1 MTWPVSSASSMDA
14 TCKLPGTRWDGGP
27 GRWLLTRLLSLKLL
41 RSFSSNMS
49 FLWSWMMP
57 LIAVGGCWDN
67 LRRDGSWEIKGQ
79 KKDMIFYQTI
89 QPKATTWRG
98 HPTFWV
104 VNKWVISY
112 NPITH
117 GITPAIGDTSG
128 CVSALRHRVAVR
140 HSFAMVNVAGISA
153 VTGCDQD
160 DGWLGFISATEVSG
174 FI

>member
-14 TCKLPGTRWDGGP
+14 TCKLPG
-27 GRWLLTRLLSLKLL
+27 LLTRLLSLKLL